1 LPKNKW
7 QVSSNEGNE
16 PVGRQATIFMN
27 VVEIEVQNIEQYH
40 KKGVIAHIMKGARPE
55 VHEGVIFVGENS
67 KWMRIDFFAG
77 KDAKGNPLV
86 RPFYVTQEI
95 AESIA
100 PASAEVLRTYG
111 GRVTFVVQRVLPPPS

>member
-1 LPKNKW
+1 MSRLA
-7 QVSSNEGNE
+7 SSND
-16 PVGRQATIFMN
+16 FMN
-27 VVEIEVQNIEQYH
+27 VVEIEVENIGQYH
-40 KKGVIAHIMKGARPE
+40 KQGVIAHIMKGARPE
-55 VHEGVIFVGENS
+55 VHEGVMVVGENS

-100 PASAEVLRTYG
+100 PASAEVLKTYG
-111 GRVTFVVQRVLPPPS
+111 GRVRFVVQRVLPPPN

>member
-1 LPKNKW
+1 
-7 QVSSNEGNE
+7 
-16 PVGRQATIFMN
+16 MN
-27 VVEIEVQNIEQYH
+27 VVEIEIENIGQYH
-40 KKGVIAHIMKGARPE
+40 QKGVIAHIMSDTRPE
-55 VHEGVIFVGENS
+55 VHEGVMFVGENS

-77 KDAKGNPLV
+77 KDAQGRPLV

-111 GRVTFVVQRVLPPPS
+111 GRVMFVLRRVLPPPS

>member
-1 LPKNKW
+1 
-7 QVSSNEGNE
+7 
-16 PVGRQATIFMN
+16 MN
-27 VVEIEVQNIEQYH
+27 VVEIEVENIGQYH
-40 KKGVIAHIMKGARPE
+40 KKGVIAHIMTGTRPE

-95 AESIA
+95 AESII
-100 PASAEVLRTYG
+100 PASAEVLRTYA
-111 GRVTFVVQRVLPPPS
+111 GRVAFVVQRVLPPPG